1 MTQRIP
7 DGLRELL
14 EQAAG
19 AGSGSLAHAAQPGDW
34 LLLLC
39 CAALVAVLPLLWRG
53 GVADRAIVKRD
64 GQLVT
69 ELALNVA
76 RKYEVTGAIGTTVI
90 EVQPGRARVLSDPGP
105 RQYCVQQGW
114 LTRANAVAICAPNH
128 VTLQLAGRGGRMP
141 AMTPST
147 IELPVTA
154 DDYRIARYAAAAI
167 ALSVAE
173 TALPSPL
180 PGIKPGLANIIVL
193 VVLARYG
200 WRDAAWVSLLRV
212 VAGSLVIGQFLA
224 PGFFLALAGA
234 LCSLAVLAAGAAP
247 AAAFFRPGVGQRAGG
262 LRPHR
267 RPTAAGAR
275 LAGAP

>member
-1 MTQRIP
+1 MKDRIP

-19 AGSGSLAHAAQPGDW
+19 PGQAPWRTLLRPGDW

-39 CAALVAVLPLLWRG
+39 CAALAATSFPLLWRG

-128 VTLQLAGRGGRMP
+128 VTLQLAGRGG
-141 AMTPST
+141 AHAGYDT
-147 IELPVTA
+147 IN
-154 DDYRIARYAAAAI
+154 Y
-167 ALSVAE
+167 
-173 TALPSPL
+173 
-180 PGIKPGLANIIVL
+180 
-193 VVLARYG
+193 
-200 WRDAAWVSLLRV
+200 
-212 VAGSLVIGQFLA
+212 
-224 PGFFLALAGA
+224 
-234 LCSLAVLAAGAAP
+234 
-247 AAAFFRPGVGQRAGG
+247 
-262 LRPHR
+262 
-267 RPTAAGAR
+267 
-275 LAGAP
+275 